1 MARRRRGRITVQHQP
16 TGAARGMM
24 RGMGVVHAIFG
35 GVFTLIAVTQIMPL
49 NPLFAL
55 PFLAGGL
62 FFCINGIRMAVSKNG
77 MAQRVAYDVE
87 TGIEEDI
94 IAGLTEEPLP
104 PVQDSTPSPAPQVLE
119 TNAKQRLEQLE
130 SLKEAGLIT
139 EKEYQDK
146 RQEILRNL

>member
-35 GVFTLIAVTQIMPL
+35 GVFTLIAITQIMPL
-49 NPLFAL
+49 SPLFSL

-77 MAQRVAYDVE
+77 MAQRVAYDME

-104 PVQDSTPSPAPQVLE
+104 TVQDSNPSPAPLE

-130 SLKEAGLIT
+130 SLKTAGLIT
-139 EKEYQDK
+139 QREYDEKRE
-146 RQEILRNL
+146 EIISRL

>member
-35 GVFTLIAVTQIMPL
+35 GVFTLIAITQIMPL
-49 NPLFAL
+49 NFLFSL

-77 MAQRVAYDVE
+77 LAQRVAYDME

-94 IAGLTEEPLP
+94 IAGLTQEPLP
-104 PVQDSTPSPAPQVLE
+104 TVQDDGSFSAPRVLE

-130 SLKEAGLIT
+130 SLKSAGLIT
-139 EKEYQDK
+139 QREYDEKRE
-146 RQEILRNL
+146 EIISRL

>member
-24 RGMGVVHAIFG
+24 RSMGVVHAIFG
-35 GVFTLIAVTQIMPL
+35 GVFTIIAVTQIMPF
-49 NPLFAL
+49 NFLFSL

-62 FFCINGIRMAVSKNG
+62 FFCINGIRIAVSKNG
-77 MAQRVAYDVE
+77 MAQRVAYDME
-87 TGIEEDI
+87 TGIEEEI

-104 PVQDSTPSPAPQVLE
+104 TVQNATPSPAPLE

-130 SLKEAGLIT
+130 SLKTAGLIT
-139 EKEYQDK
+139 QREYNEKRE
-146 RQEILRNL
+146 EIISRL